1 MLYNRLTGRLVDELG
16 KLPGIGPKSAQRLAF
31 HLIKMP
37 PEEAESLAQAILEAK
52 RNIRFCTNCF
62 NLSEG
67 ELCEFCSDPARD
79 RTCICVVEEPKDVIA
94 VERTGKFRGLYHV
107 LGGVLAPMDG
117 VGPGELRLYEL
128 MERIRADR
136 VQELII
142 ATNPNAEG
150 EATALFIADMVRD
163 LGVRTTRIASGLPVG
178 GDLEYADEV
187 TLGRALEGR
196 REL

>member
-1 MLYNRLTGRLVDELG
+1 MLYNRLTGRLIDELG

-31 HLIKMP
+31 YLINVP
-37 PEEAESLAQAILEAK
+37 REQAESLAEAILDAK
-52 RNIRFCTNCF
+52 RNIRFCTNCY

-67 ELCEFCSDPARD
+67 ELCEFCADPGRD
-79 RTCICVVEEPKDVIA
+79 RTSICVVEEPKDVIA
-94 VERTGKFRGLYHV
+94 VERTGKFKGLYHV
-107 LGGVLAPMDG
+107 LGGVIAPMDG
-117 VGPGELRLYEL
+117 IGPGELRLPEL
-128 MERIRADR
+128 VERIRIDN

-142 ATNPNAEG
+142 ATNPNTEG

-196 REL
+196 RDL

>member
-1 MLYNRLTGRLVDELG
+1 MLYNRLTGRLIEELG

-31 HLIKMP
+31 HIIKVP
-37 PEEAESLAQAILEAK
+37 REEAESLAQAIIEAK
-52 RNIRFCTNCF
+52 QNIRFCKNCY

-67 ELCEFCSDPARD
+67 ELCEFCSDPGRD
-79 RTCICVVEEPKDVIA
+79 RTSICVVEEPKDIIA
-94 VERTGKFRGLYHV
+94 VERTGKFKGLYHV
-107 LGGVLAPMDG
+107 LGGVIAPMDG
-117 VGPGELRLYEL
+117 IGPNELRLPEL
-128 MERIRADR
+128 VERIHTDQ

-142 ATNPNAEG
+142 ATNPNTEG

-163 LGVRTTRIASGLPVG
+163 LGVKTTRIASGLPVG